1 MEGISIKLILVAIV
15 ALVAT
20 VKIFQGAKPLPT
32 VVGFCGL
39 FIMILLVVNTVIN
52 KIN

>member
-1 MEGISIKLILVAIV
+1 MEGISIKLILIAI
-15 ALVAT
+15 ASLLAT
-20 VKIFQGAKPLPT
+20 VKIFQSAKPLPT

-39 FIMILLVVNTVIN
+39 FVMILVVVNTVLA

>member
-1 MEGISIKLILVAIV
+1 MEGISIKLIIIAIA

-20 VKIFQGAKPLPT
+20 IKIFSSSKPLPT

-39 FIMILLVVNTVIN
+39 FVMILLVVNTVLS
-52 KIN
+52 KIH

>member
-1 MEGISIKLILVAIV
+1 MEGISIKLIIIAIA
-15 ALVAT
+15 ALLAT
-20 VKIFQGAKPLPT
+20 VKIFSGAKPLPT

-39 FIMILLVVNTVIN
+39 FIMIMLVVNTVIN